1 MSQRDWPVSAPVIA
15 SQGSEL
21 EQVALAG
28 AGGGLVMAT
37 IQMIVRPEDLFQV
50 PPCKERI
57 PEAGIL
63 VIFGASGDLTKRKL
77 LPALFHLEKAGLL
90 PEKFAI
96 VGVARRPLGEE
107 FTADMRA
114 GIVEF
119 GGMEAGDAKL
129 NDFTSRIS
137 YFPLNFGDPAG
148 YAGLKDE
155 LERIA
160 QEKGIGGRRLFY
172 LATAPEYFAGIIENL
187 GAQGM
192 AQSERGKVAV
202 VIEKPFGHD
211 LESARELNR
220 QVNEVFQEE
229 QVFRID
235 HYLGKETVQNL
246 LVFRFANGIFEPIW
260 NRNYIDHVQITV
272 AETLG
277 VEGRGPFYEKAGTL
291 RDMVQNHV
299 MELLSLV
306 ALEPPSSFEADSV
319 RREKL
324 KVWRAIPS
332 IPILN
337 AVRGQYGPGSVDGQ
351 RVVGYRGE
359 ERVNPESG
367 TETYAAMRLEVENWR
382 WAGVPF
388 YLRAGKRMKKR
399 ATEISI
405 QFKQPPLLIFDRILA
420 NSSRQIQPN
429 LLTIR
434 IQPDEGIALRFGA
447 KVPTTPVME
456 VCPVNMDFD
465 YAAAFGKSSAN
476 GYERLLLDAMLGDQ
490 TLFSHRD
497 GVETT
502 WALCTPILEAWADKQ
517 PEKFP
522 NYEAGSWGPEC
533 ADHLIAGRG
542 HVWRNDLGRKA

>member
-1 MSQRDWPVSAPVIA
+1 MT
-15 SQGSEL
+15 
-21 EQVALAG
+21 
-28 AGGGLVMAT
+28 T
-37 IQMIVRPEDLFQV
+37 IQMNVRPEDLSQV
-50 PPCKERI
+50 PKGNERI

-77 LPALFHLEKAGLL
+77 LPALFHLEQAGLL
-90 PEKFAI
+90 PQNFAI
-96 VGVARRPLGEE
+96 VGVARRPLGDE
-107 FTADMRA
+107 FAADMRA

-119 GGMEAGDAKL
+119 GGVDETDAKL
-129 NDFTSRIS
+129 DNFVSKIS
-137 YFPLNFGDPAG
+137 YFPLKFDDPSD
-148 YAGLKDE
+148 YAGLKTE
-155 LERIA
+155 LDRIA
-160 QEKGIGGRRLFY
+160 AAKSIGVKRLFY
-172 LATAPEYFAGIIENL
+172 LATAPEFFAGIVENL

-192 AQSERGKVAV
+192 AQTEQGTAAV

-220 QVNEVFQEE
+220 QVNAVFHES

-235 HYLGKETVQNL
+235 HYLGKETVQNI

-260 NRNYIDHVQITV
+260 NRNYIDHVQITA

-277 VEGRGPFYEKAGTL
+277 VEGRGPFYEKAGAL
-291 RDMVQNHV
+291 RDVVQNHM
-299 MELLSLV
+299 MELLSFV
-306 ALEPPSSFEADSV
+306 AMEPPASFEAESV

-324 KVWRAIPS
+324 KVWQAIPP
-332 IPILN
+332 IPVLN
-337 AVRGQYGPGSVDGQ
+337 TVRGQYGPGVVEGQ
-351 RVVGYRGE
+351 RVIGYRDE
-359 ERVNPESG
+359 ERVSPESG
-367 TETYAAMRLEVENWR
+367 TETYAAVRLQIENWR

-388 YLRAGKRMKKR
+388 YLRAGKRLKQR

-405 QFKQPPLLIFDRILA
+405 QFKQPPLLLFNRLA
-420 NSSRQIQPN
+420 ASAGCGEIQPN

-447 KVPTTPVME
+447 KVPSTPGMT

-497 GVETT
+497 GVELN
-502 WALCTPILEAWADKQ
+502 WALYTPILQAWANKK
-517 PEKFP
+517 PEVFP
-522 NYEAGSWGPEC
+522 NYFAGSWGPEC
-533 ADHLIAGRG
+533 SDHLLEKGG
-542 HVWRNDLGRKA
+542 HVWRNNLGKKD

>member
-1 MSQRDWPVSAPVIA
+1 
-15 SQGSEL
+15 
-21 EQVALAG
+21 
-28 AGGGLVMAT
+28 MAT
-37 IQMIVRPEDLFQV
+37 MKMSVRPEDLSQV
-50 PPCKERI
+50 PRGTERI
-57 PEAGIL
+57 PDAGIM

-77 LPALFHLEKAGLL
+77 LPALFHLEQANLL
-90 PEKFAI
+90 PKEFSI
-96 VGVARRPLGEE
+96 VGVARRPLGDE
-107 FTADMRA
+107 FAADMRQ
-114 GIVEF
+114 GIIEF
-119 GGMEAGDAKL
+119 GSVEAGDPKL
-129 NDFTSRIS
+129 DHFVSRIS
-137 YFPLNFGDPAG
+137 YFPLNFDDPAD
-148 YAGLKDE
+148 YAGLKAE
-155 LERIA
+155 LDRID
-160 QEKGIGGRRLFY
+160 QQRGLRGNRLFY
-172 LATAPEYFAGIIENL
+172 LATAPEFFADIVENL

-192 AQSERGKVAV
+192 AQPEKGFTAV

-211 LESARELNR
+211 LDSARELNH
-220 QVNEVFQEE
+220 QVNAVFHES

-260 NRNYIDHVQITV
+260 NRNYIDHVQITA

-277 VEGRGPFYEKAGTL
+277 VEGRGPFYEKAGAL
-291 RDMVQNHV
+291 RDVVQNHM

-306 ALEPPSSFEADSV
+306 ALEPPSSFEAESV

-332 IPILN
+332 VPILN
-337 AVRGQYGPGSVDGQ
+337 AVRGQYGPGVVDGE
-351 RVVGYRGE
+351 RVVGYRDE

-367 TETYAAMRLEVENWR
+367 TETYAAVRLEIENWR

-388 YLRAGKRMKKR
+388 YLRAGKRLKKR

-405 QFKQPPLLIFDRILA
+405 QFKQPPLLIFDRIA
-420 NSSRQIQPN
+420 ASSACSVIQPN

-447 KVPTTPVME
+447 KVPTTPEMA

-465 YAAAFGKSSAN
+465 YEAAFGKSSAN

-502 WALCTPILEAWADKQ
+502 WALYTPILEAWAEKN
-517 PEKFP
+517 PEVFP
-522 NYEAGSWGPEC
+522 NYFAGSWGPEC
-533 ADHLIAGRG
+533 SDHLLERG
-542 HVWRNDLGRKA
+542 GHAWRNDLGRKS

>member
-1 MSQRDWPVSAPVIA
+1 
-15 SQGSEL
+15 
-21 EQVALAG
+21 
-28 AGGGLVMAT
+28 MAT
-37 IQMIVRPEDLFQV
+37 AQMSVSPEDLSQV
-50 PPCKERI
+50 PQGKERI
-57 PEAGIL
+57 PEPGIL
-63 VIFGASGDLTKRKL
+63 VIFGASGDLTGRKL
-77 LPALFHLEKAGLL
+77 LPALFHLEQAGLL
-90 PEKFAI
+90 PENFAI
-96 VGVARRPLGEE
+96 VGVSRRELGAVFAEN
-107 FTADMRA
+107 MRA

-119 GGMEAGDAKL
+119 GGAEANDAKL
-129 NDFTSRIS
+129 DNFIKKIS
-137 YFPLNFGDPAG
+137 YFPLRFDHPGD
-148 YAGLKDE
+148 YIGLKAE

-172 LATAPEYFAGIIENL
+172 LATAPEHFASIIENL

-192 AQSERGKVAV
+192 AQPEQGKASV

-211 LESARELNR
+211 LESARALNS
-220 QVNEVFQEE
+220 QVNAVFREDQI
-229 QVFRID
+229 FRID
-235 HYLGKETVQNL
+235 HYLGKETVQNI

-260 NRNYIDHVQITV
+260 NRNYVDHVQITV

-277 VEGRGPFYEKAGTL
+277 VEGRGPFYEKAGAL
-291 RDMVQNHV
+291 RDVMQNHV

-306 ALEPPSSFEADSV
+306 ALEPPSSFEAESV

-337 AVRGQYGPGSVDGQ
+337 VVRGQYGPGVVDGQ
-351 RVVGYRGE
+351 RVPGYRDE
-359 ERVNPESG
+359 ERVNPKSG
-367 TETYAAMRLEVENWR
+367 TETYAAVKLSVENWR

-388 YLRAGKRMKKR
+388 YLRAGKRMQKR

-405 QFKQPPLLIFDRILA
+405 QFKQPPLLIFNRLA
-420 NSSRQIQPN
+420 HSQACQVIKPN

-447 KVPTTPVME
+447 KVPTTLEMD

-490 TLFSHRD
+490 TLFAHRD

-502 WALCTPILEAWADKQ
+502 WTLYTPILEAWAAKK

-522 NYEAGSWGPEC
+522 NYAAGSWGPEC
-533 ADHLIAGRG
+533 GDHLIASGG
-542 HVWRNDLGRKA
+542 HAWRNDLGRKG